1 MFGKVLYVAAMAAL
15 LRTALYPEHLRL
27 NAKMVPF
34 GGWEMPVYYTSI
46 VSEHQ
51 AVRNAAG
58 IFDIS
63 HMGEIEV
70 SGSGAELWLNRFL
83 TNNLTRLEVGE
94 GQYTLMLNEEAGVI
108 DDLIVYRPEENHYFL
123 VVNAAKIEEDFRWL
137 NAHGAGQVTLLNRS
151 DHFAAVAV
159 QGPRSTDLFQQ
170 IGELPERNRIQA
182 YRLGTVQVLIARTG
196 YTGEDGFEA
205 FFPAESASIVWNR
218 FLELG
223 QPWEVAPCGLGAR
236 DTLRLE
242 ACYPLNG
249 ADLSPQ
255 RTPIEAGLG
264 FFVDLTKEE
273 FVGRERLLE
282 QKAQGVSERLCAIRL
297 APKSAP
303 PRAHYPVNAGD
314 EQIGELTSGTQSPTL
329 GTGIGLG
336 YLKTAFSKPGQPVEV
351 EVRGRK
357 FPATVEKK
365 PLYKRSC

>member
-1 MFGKVLYVAAMAAL
+1 MFGKLLYVAGMAAL
-15 LRTALYPEHLRL
+15 LRTALYPEHVRL

-34 GGWEMPVYYTSI
+34 GGWEMPVYYSSI

-51 AVRNAAG
+51 AVRNAVG

-63 HMGEIEV
+63 HMGEVEV
-70 SGSGAELWLNRFL
+70 SGPEAEPWLNRLL
-83 TNNLTRLEVGE
+83 TNNLARLGVGE
-94 GQYTLMLNEEAGVI
+94 GQYTLMLNDEGGVI
-108 DDLIVYRPEENHYFL
+108 DDLIVYRLEQNHYFL
-123 VVNAAKIEEDFRWL
+123 VVNASKIEEDFLWL
-137 NAHGAGQVTLLNRS
+137 SAHRTGEVRLLNRS

-159 QGPRSTDLFQQ
+159 QGPRSPDLFEQ
-170 IGELPERNRIQA
+170 IGGLPERNRIQA
-182 YRLGTVQVLIARTG
+182 YRLGSIQVVIARTG

-205 FFPAESASIVWNR
+205 FFPAESASPIWNR

-223 QPWEVAPCGLGAR
+223 QPWQILPCGLGAR

-249 ADLSPQ
+249 ADLSGQ

-273 FVGRERLLE
+273 FVGRERLLR
-282 QKAQGVSERLCAIRL
+282 QKSEGVTERLCAIRL
-297 APKSAP
+297 APRSAP
-303 PRAHYPVNAGD
+303 PRAHYTVTVD
-314 EQIGELTSGTQSPTL
+314 DQRIGELTSGSQSPTL

-336 YLKTAFSKPGQPVEV
+336 YLKSAYAKPGQAVEV